1 MNSNQEFYN
10 QYNMQVRLSQRRL
23 RRIDRASQKLNS
35 WQYTISDEAM
45 YQYTAVQ
52 AIEDVECVEVLMPK
66 DRLESIIS
74 YIQYAEHEF
83 DKHAKDQQL
92 MARFERDRLIR
103 LQYPAVE
110 KAYQKYVTLLELCR
124 K

>member
-1 MNSNQEFYN
+1 MTKEQDFYN
-10 QYNMQVRLSQRRL
+10 QYDMQVRPSQRRL
-23 RRIDRASQKLNS
+23 RRIDRVSQRMNA
-35 WQYTISDEAM
+35 WDITVSDSAM
-45 YQYTAVQ
+45 YHLNAIQ

-66 DRLESIIS
+66 DRLKGIFD

-83 DKHAKDQQL
+83 DKYETDRQL
-92 MARFERDRLIR
+92 IARFEKDRLIR

>member
-1 MNSNQEFYN
+1 MSKEQDFYN
-10 QYNMQVRLSQRRL
+10 QYDMQVRPSQRRL
-23 RRIDRASQKLNS
+23 RRIDRVSQRMNS
-35 WQYTISDEAM
+35 WDITVSDTAM
-45 YQYTAVQ
+45 YQYTAMQ

-83 DKHAKDQQL
+83 DKHARDQQL
-92 MARFERDRLIR
+92 MARFEKDRLIR

>member
-1 MNSNQEFYN
+1 MNKNQDFYN
-10 QYNMQVRLSQRRL
+10 HYDMQVRPSQRRL
-23 RRIDRASQKLNS
+23 RRIDHVSQRMNA
-35 WQYTISDEAM
+35 WDITVSDSAM
-45 YQYTAVQ
+45 YQYTATQ

-66 DRLESIIS
+66 DRLESIVS

-92 MARFERDRLIR
+92 MARFEQDRIVR
-103 LQYPAVE
+103 LKYPAVE
-110 KAYQKYVTLLELCR
+110 KAYQKYMTLLELCR

>member
-1 MNSNQEFYN
+1 MTKEQDFYN
-10 QYNMQVRLSQRRL
+10 HYDMQVRPSQRRL
-23 RRIDRASQKLNS
+23 RRIDRISQRMNA
-35 WQYTISDEAM
+35 WDITVSDAAM
-45 YQYTAVQ
+45 YQYTAMQ

-66 DRLESIIS
+66 DRLESIVS

-83 DKHAKDQQL
+83 DKHETDKQL
-92 MARFERDRLIR
+92 IARFEKDRMVR
-103 LQYPAVE
+103 LQYPAVD

>member
-1 MNSNQEFYN
+1 MSKEQDFYN
-10 QYNMQVRLSQRRL
+10 QYDMQVRPSQRRL
-23 RRIDRASQKLNS
+23 RRIDRVSQRMNA
-35 WQYTISDEAM
+35 WDITVSDNAM
-45 YQYTAVQ
+45 YQYTAMQ
-52 AIEDVECVEVLMPK
+52 AIEDVECVEVIMPR
-66 DRLESIIS
+66 DRLESIVS

-83 DKHAKDQQL
+83 DKHARDQQL
-92 MARFERDRLIR
+92 MARFEKDRMIR

>member
-1 MNSNQEFYN
+1 MDKNQEFYN
-10 QYNMQVRLSQRRL
+10 QYDMHVRPSQRRL
-23 RRIDRASQKLNS
+23 RRIDRASQKLNA
-35 WQYTISDEAM
+35 WQITVSDSAL
-45 YQYTAVQ
+45 YQDMHYNV
-52 AIEDVECVEVLMPK
+52 EEVECVDVLMPK
-66 DRLESIIS
+66 DRLESIVS

-92 MARFERDRLIR
+92 MARFEQDRIVR
-103 LQYPAVE
+103 LKYPSVE

>member
-1 MNSNQEFYN
+1 MDKNQEFYN
-10 QYNMQVRLSQRRL
+10 QYDMQVRSSQRRL
-23 RRIDRASQKLNS
+23 RRIDRVSQRMNA
-35 WQYTISDEAM
+35 WDITVSDSTM
-45 YQYTAVQ
+45 YQFTAMQ

-66 DRLESIIS
+66 DRLESIVS

-83 DKHAKDQQL
+83 DKHARDQQL
-92 MARFERDRLIR
+92 MARFEKDRLIR

>member
-1 MNSNQEFYN
+1 MSKEQDFYN
-10 QYNMQVRLSQRRL
+10 QYDMQVRPSQRRL
-23 RRIDRASQKLNS
+23 RRIDRVSQRMNA
-35 WQYTISDEAM
+35 WDITVSDNAM
-45 YQYTAVQ
+45 YQYTAMK
-52 AIEDVECVEVLMPK
+52 AIEDVECVEVIMPR
-66 DRLESIIS
+66 DRLESIVS

-83 DKHAKDQQL
+83 DKHARDQQL
-92 MARFERDRLIR
+92 MARFEKDRMIR

>member
-1 MNSNQEFYN
+1 MTKEQDFYN
-10 QYNMQVRLSQRRL
+10 RYDMQVRPSQRRM
-23 RRIDRASQKLNS
+23 RRIDRVSQRMNA
-35 WQYTISDEAM
+35 WDITVSDSAM
-45 YQYTAVQ
+45 YQYTATQ
-52 AIEDVECVEVLMPK
+52 AVEDVECVEVLMPK
-66 DRLESIIS
+66 DRLESIVS

-92 MARFERDRLIR
+92 MARFEKDRLIR

>member
-10 QYNMQVRLSQRRL
+10 QYNMQVRPSQRRL